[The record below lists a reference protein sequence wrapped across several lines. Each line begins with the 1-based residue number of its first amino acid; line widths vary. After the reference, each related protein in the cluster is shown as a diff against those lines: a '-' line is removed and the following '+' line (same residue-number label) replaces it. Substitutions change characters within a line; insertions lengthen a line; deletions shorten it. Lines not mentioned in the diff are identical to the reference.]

1 MKNLFSKK
9 IWLLVLVLCFAP
21 LSLFARNLSFETN
34 EGLSAGNSLFS
45 VNLGGNFPFS
55 TTDEKD
61 IYGQDIEWGDY
72 GLQLGVQYLY
82 FISDNFAL
90 GFDFQ
95 GADFEETS
103 FALQYRDT
111 YGTLIGTEKF
121 KIKTKV
127 NSFMLAGRINI
138 LSNGGERLYVPIG
151 LGVSQIKGKLKGPG
165 GSLSLNDS
173 SLSGYFGLGVEAD
186 INQNF
191 IFGFEGRINFSNFK
205 KSSYDM
211 DYNINYF
218 SVLAK
223 IGFKI

>member
-9 IWLLVLVLCFAP
+9 IWLLVLILCFSH
-21 LSLFARNLSFETN
+21 LSLFAKNLSFEAN

-61 IYGQDIEWGDY
+61 MYGEDIEWGDY
-72 GLQLGVQYLY
+72 GLQFGAQYLF
-82 FISDNFAL
+82 FISDNLAL

-95 GADFEETS
+95 RADFEETS
-103 FALQYRDT
+103 FDLQYRDA
-111 YGTLIGTEKF
+111 YGTVIGTEEL
-121 KIKTKV
+121 KIKTKT
-127 NSFMLAGRINI
+127 NNFMLAGRINI
-138 LSNGGERLYVPIG
+138 LSNGDERLYVPIG
-151 LGVSQIKGKLKGPG
+151 IGVSQIKGKLKGPG
-165 GSLSLNDS
+165 GSISLNDS

-205 KSSYDM
+205 KNSYDM

-218 SVLAK
+218 SLLAK